1 MCLRLG
7 QRIAHRPLFGIS
19 PKKAP
24 PMERRK
30 HTRYRVEYA
39 GLFSGEKISA
49 PGVILD
55 LSTAGC
61 RARSATG
68 FNNGEFLVV
77 LINVPRYEHP
87 LHVPRAVVRWWHGQD
102 FGMECIQVDPDDQQR
117 LRELIRPIEAARA
130 LRQDTETP

>member
-1 MCLRLG
+1 
-7 QRIAHRPLFGIS
+7 
-19 PKKAP
+19 
-24 PMERRK
+24 MERRK

-49 PGVILD
+49 PAVILD

-68 FNNGEFLVV
+68 CNNGEFLAV

-87 LHVPRAVVRWWHGQD
+87 LHMPGAVVRWWHGQD
-102 FGMECIQVDPDDQQR
+102 FGMEFIQMEPDDQQR

-130 LRQDTETP
+130 QTNGPQ

>member
-1 MCLRLG
+1 
-7 QRIAHRPLFGIS
+7 
-19 PKKAP
+19 
-24 PMERRK
+24 MERRK

-68 FNNGEFLVV
+68 FHNGEFLVV
-77 LINVPRYEHP
+77 LINVPRHEHP
-87 LHVPRAVVRWWHGQD
+87 LHVPRAVVRWWYGLE
-102 FGMECIQVDPDDQQR
+102 FGMEFIQMEPDDQQR
-117 LRELIRPIEAARA
+117 LRELIRPIEAAKA
-130 LRQDTETP
+130 LRQHTETP